1 MGAGDATVV
10 CRFQYSGRPVA
21 LVAGLALA
29 TLAVVALAPA
39 PTIARILAAT
49 WTVCVALAAASRV
62 PFLPGAAGPRA
73 LAIRA
78 SGEVA
83 VQSASGAWRSG
94 ELRDG
99 GFVAA
104 WLVVVRW
111 RPEGARFDR
120 TILILPGMTD
130 ARTLRKIRVILR
142 WR

>member
-1 MGAGDATVV
+1 MV

-29 TLAVVALAPA
+29 TLAVVALTPAPA
-39 PTIARILAAT
+39 IARILACT
-49 WTVCVALAAASRV
+49 WTLCAALAAASRI
-62 PFLPGAAGPRA
+62 PFLPGASGPRA
-73 LAIRA
+73 LAIRV

-83 VQSASGAWRSG
+83 VQSASGGWRSG

-111 RPEGARFDR
+111 RPQGARFDR
-120 TILILPGMTD
+120 TILILPGM
-130 ARTLRKIRVILR
+130 ARAQTLRKIRVILR